1 MKKKFILSFLIA
13 IVLLVGIET
22 TFYFINRPKYTLHL
36 PKVENVISI
45 EIEDKK
51 IEELEKKKEIINI
64 LNGEGRITKEASIQ
78 DTPIN
83 TEEKLKIDFHFVE
96 KGTSTLFL
104 YKRKNNFYIEQPYNG
119 IYKIT
124 EREYEKIKK
133 FSLEE

>member
-1 MKKKFILSFLIA
+1 MRENRSDCLLRTGLS
-13 IVLLVGIET
+13 
-22 TFYFINRPKYTLHL
+22 Y
-36 PKVENVISI
+36 
-45 EIEDKK
+45 
-51 IEELEKKKEIINI
+51 
-64 LNGEGRITKEASIQ
+64 ASGDADHPDIQ
-78 DTPIN
+78 DIPVN

>member
-1 MKKKFILSFLIA
+1 MKKKFIIAFLMGIFLF
-13 IVLLVGIET
+13 IGIET
-22 TFYFINRPKYTLHL
+22 TFYFINKPKYLLHL
-36 PKVENVISI
+36 PNLEKIKSI
-45 EIEDKK
+45 EIENKEIENVEKKQEILDILNSEERTTK
-51 IEELEKKKEIINI
+51 IE
-64 LNGEGRITKEASIQ
+64 SIQ
-78 DTPIN
+78 DIPVN

-104 YKRKNNFYIEQPYNG
+104 YKRKNNFYIEQPDNG